1 MQSRISSKI
10 NLFITGL
17 LAGLFTIGQAQAL
30 PIDWN
35 GQFGYDTN
43 LIKNVRRTTDNCSKR
58 ARSNTYCPGNDEDN
72 ARYQSYIFKLKPT
85 IVVNDSAT
93 IKGEL
98 STGSVRGGI
107 AGEDVTGRNS
117 YFAQSPNGKSTITL
131 NQFYAELYGDTA
143 MIKVGKFAKNFGLGA
158 VVNDGSDIWDRYF
171 SVYNGFELRFDLG
184 KFSVAP
190 TFAKISSPAIGDGQI
205 NGSQDANETGIT
217 ASYNDPTN
225 NFEFA
230 VYYALR
236 SVETDN
242 DMYDSDANSNNSSS
256 SDVTL
261 IDVFFSKRWEK
272 FKIAME
278 VPMLSG
284 EIGNNYGG
292 SNQDLD
298 TNAYILESSYDLNE
312 RWTVGLNGGMV
323 KGEDGQDDFTGLYL
337 HPNYKIAKL
346 MFAYNYAAF
355 QGKGDIFNGSVTN
368 ANFAKLYANYESEA
382 WRWYLGL
389 VMAMANQTA
398 QEGDTF
404 YNQDAGAQSSTP
416 AASDQSDE
424 LGMELDVEF
433 DYKWNPNVTVS
444 GYLAYWQ
451 VGDFYAFDNSGE
463 DLETNDVTATG
474 LTVSLDF

>member
-1 MQSRISSKI
+1 MQSRMSSKI
-10 NLFITGL
+10 SLLLTGL
-17 LAGLFTIGQAQAL
+17 LIGAFTMSQAQAL

-43 LIKNVRRTTDNCSKR
+43 LIKNVRRTTDDC
-58 ARSNTYCPGNDEDN
+58 TGGYCPGDSEDN
-72 ARYQSYIFKLKPT
+72 ARYQSYIFKLSPT

-93 IKGEL
+93 VKGEL

-107 AGEDVTGRNS
+107 AGEDAGGRNS
-117 YFAQSPNGKSTITL
+117 YFAQSPNGQSTITL
-131 NQFYAELYGDTA
+131 NQLYAELYGDTA

-158 VVNDGSDIWDRYF
+158 IVSDGSDIWDRYF

-190 TFAKISSPAIGDGQI
+190 TFAKISSPAIGDGQQ

-236 SVETDN
+236 NVETESELYPN
-242 DMYDSDANSNNSSS
+242 TTTSSN
-256 SDVTL
+256 VTL
-261 IDVFFSKRWEK
+261 IDIFFSKRWER

-278 VPMLSG
+278 IPMLSG
-284 EIGNNYGG
+284 EVGDIYGG
-292 SNQDLD
+292 SDQDLD
-298 TNAYILESSYDLNE
+298 TNAYILETSYDLNE

-337 HPNYKIAKL
+337 NPNYKIAKL
-346 MFAYNYAAF
+346 MFAYNYAGF
-355 QGKGDIFNGSVTN
+355 QDNQDIFNGSVTN

-382 WRWYLGL
+382 WRWYLGV

-404 YNQDAGAQSSTP
+404 YNQDAGAQSSTA

-424 LGMELDVEF
+424 LGMELDIVF

-463 DLETNDVTATG
+463 DLETSDVTATG
-474 LTVSLDF
+474 LSVSLDF